1 MMVEKWMDL
10 FEIDHHK
17 VNIQLD
23 IQNLP
28 AGILLRHGR
37 TTISSENDADII
49 KAKIRLTQPI
59 SENVIM
65 HELLHIKLHFLT
77 GLDKKYNIINLSEF
91 NFDKKIEEALI
102 RIYAYL
108 QEYVVDLYTLE
119 IAQELSYEGKEYGLF
134 LGDRYSHKYCL
145 NTVKSTI
152 SIYNDDLSGLDKLVG
167 NFILGK
173 NTIYRPLFQYQVI
186 SSSSLLKDVKL
197 LPKKLSKSKN
207 KILQSLAPFISGDV
221 FNQLA
226 FSRLYCR
233 FLNAFSSLQLKTDS
247 DVFKVVDNK
256 INPSSAILNCLKD
269 LNLLISKF
277 DNIIERLNFENLFDE
292 AIVEHPESDHPYHF
306 VHLKVLEQENINDES
321 DNVLTQL
328 LYSKLTDE
336 FFDNHVLKIVALRNY
351 NV

>member
-1 MMVEKWMDL
+1 MTRQIKRFKVTPKNHPEYSRVEMMVEKWMDL

-134 LGDRYSHKYCL
+134 LGDRYS
-145 NTVKSTI
+145 V
-152 SIYNDDLSGLDKLVG
+152 
-167 NFILGK
+167 
-173 NTIYRPLFQYQVI
+173 
-186 SSSSLLKDVKL
+186 
-197 LPKKLSKSKN
+197 
-207 KILQSLAPFISGDV
+207 
-221 FNQLA
+221 
-226 FSRLYCR
+226 
-233 FLNAFSSLQLKTDS
+233 
-247 DVFKVVDNK
+247 
-256 INPSSAILNCLKD
+256 
-269 LNLLISKF
+269 
-277 DNIIERLNFENLFDE
+277 
-292 AIVEHPESDHPYHF
+292 
-306 VHLKVLEQENINDES
+306 
-321 DNVLTQL
+321 
-328 LYSKLTDE
+328 
-336 FFDNHVLKIVALRNY
+336 
-351 NV
+351 